1 MWFFF
6 FFNQLINCEIGMI
19 VWIYLSRN
27 SDFFSVSD
35 ILLNLLLCST
45 PTHICKKRPLLSE
58 NHFIPIS
65 LSECLNQMR
74 HRPCK
79 VKPIWSHTMC
89 LSTALICPSYE
100 PICVGHCLL
109 DQHFIF
115 SPQCSKSSCF
125 LTSITPMSVSFVI
138 LLLSTAFTYGL
149 CFLI

>member
-1 MWFFF
+1 MGETIEMFKLIFIITNLAYIFFLF
-6 FFNQLINCEIGMI
+6 TTVYSCPQ
-19 VWIYLSRN
+19 
-27 SDFFSVSD
+27 
-35 ILLNLLLCST
+35 
-45 PTHICKKRPLLSE
+45 KKTGGATAPSALPVPAPLKITI
-58 NHFIPIS
+58 FIPIS

-89 LSTALICPSYE
+89 LGTALICPSYE

-125 LTSITPMSVSFVI
+125 LASITPMFVSFVI